1 MSDHCEEQ
9 EMEAEALAAIF
20 DTSFGII
27 SPNQPF
33 KWYVELVPI
42 DCGGDEEEDAK
53 QNHVGV
59 KLIVDIPLTYP
70 DVQPELDIE
79 VVKGLAE
86 EQRQEILDLAIAEA
100 EANAGMPAVFAVC
113 EAIRTWLADNNV
125 KGQDDGS
132 MYAQM
137 MRRAK
142 EAEREKAKAAQVF
155 EAQKKQDQLSQA
167 ELEEMAVRKRR
178 AEGTP
183 CTKENFLI
191 WLETW
196 DEEMENKQEEEKE
209 EEKTTKGKSKEKIV
223 DYSTRMTGFEYF
235 SGKGGLM
242 NLDAIEAA
250 VNEADEQ
257 AVDVDDLDVDED
269 LFDDD
274 DDLDDLDFDESD
286 EDDSDDEPEI

>member
-1 MSDHCEEQ
+1 
-9 EMEAEALAAIF
+9 
-20 DTSFGII
+20 
-27 SPNQPF
+27 
-33 KWYVELVPI
+33 
-42 DCGGDEEEDAK
+42 
-53 QNHVGV
+53 
-59 KLIVDIPLTYP
+59 
-70 DVQPELDIE
+70 
-79 VVKGLAE
+79 LAE